1 MGFDV
6 IFVGGGLSAALCTLA
21 LLDAK
26 PGTKIA
32 IIERTDQLGRDH
44 TWCFHASDVAP
55 HLQALVEPLV
65 SHRWSGYRVSFPHR
79 ERQLASS
86 YTCIT
91 GAQLHRV
98 VSARVADA
106 PGCALLLGRSV
117 GALSREQVTLD
128 DGTQLNAKL
137 VIDARGPI
145 PSAYGSEC
153 GYQKFVGL
161 ELMVDPDHTLRE
173 PILMDAKV
181 PQIDGLRFMY
191 VLPFAAD
198 RVLVEDTYF
207 SDNPYLHAQLSR
219 EAILR
224 YAQQLGLRVREV
236 VREERGVL
244 PMPWRCEPPT
254 INERGPLRA
263 GYAGSW
269 FHPVTGYSF
278 PFALRFAEALSRVSL
293 ADHTL
298 DLTPLKQ
305 LASTHAGQLPFLLSL
320 TRTMFSWFEPS
331 HRYAVLE
338 HFYRLPEPL
347 IERFYAATLTPLD
360 RARMFLGPPPR
371 GLSMRRM
378 FAGRPEVSP

>member
-21 LLDAK
+21 LLQKK
-26 PGTKIA
+26 PETKIA
-32 IIERTDQLGRDH
+32 IIERSDQLGRDH

-55 HLQALVEPLV
+55 HHSALIEPLV
-65 SHRWSGYRVSFPHR
+65 SHRWPGYHVSFPQR
-79 ERQLASS
+79 ERRIASA

-91 GAQLHRV
+91 GTQLHRV
-98 VSARVADA
+98 VSARMAESA
-106 PGCALLLGRSV
+106 HCSLLLGRSV
-117 GALSREQVTLD
+117 GALSRNRVTLD
-128 DGTQLNAKL
+128 DGTELIAKL

-161 ELMVDPDHTLRE
+161 ELMVEPTHTLRE
-173 PILMDAKV
+173 PILMDAKL
-181 PQIDGLRFMY
+181 PQIDGMRFMY
-191 VLPFAAD
+191 TLPFAPD
-198 RVLVEDTYF
+198 RVLIEDTYF
-207 SDNPYLHAQLSR
+207 SDIPYLHAQLSR

-254 INERGPLRA
+254 INTQGPLRA

-278 PFALRFAEALSRVSL
+278 PFALRFADALSQVAL
-293 ADHTL
+293 AEGTL
-298 DLTPLKQ
+298 DLAPLHT
-305 LASTHAGQLPFLLSL
+305 LAQAHAAQLPFLLSL
-320 TRTMFSWFEPS
+320 TRSMFSWFEPAQ
-331 HRYAVLE
+331 RYSVLE

-347 IERFYAATLTPLD
+347 IERFYAAALTPLD